1 MTDFVPSRICSIDPV
16 SASILALGTAAGGAA
31 AGALPSLLSGGG
43 SSAATPPAP
52 SAPPPPAPPI
62 QSPTG
67 TKNAAP
73 GAPGGAATPSFV
85 GASTLPSQTGY
96 GAKSLLGQ

>member
-1 MTDFVPSRICSIDPV
+1 MVDPV
-16 SASILALGTAAGGAA
+16 SATILALGTAAGGAA
-31 AGALPSLLSGGG
+31 AGGLPSLLSGGG

-67 TKNAAP
+67 TKNSAP

-85 GASTLPSQTGY
+85 GASTLPAQQGY